1 MDQEE
6 NQKKGNEEI
15 NLDND
20 MEAPTVSTAV
30 LESKSARIS
39 AWPINNRLGFW
50 LRDKFEWA
58 KQEWRL
64 ICELAVLIL
73 MILVVWGL
81 LSLPVIFYYTTT
93 NEVCQ
98 LHLPIIMLWIS

>member
-6 NQKKGNEEI
+6 NQKKGSEEI
-15 NLDND
+15 NVDND
-20 MEAPTVSTAV
+20 VEVPTVSTTV
-30 LESKSARIS
+30 PESKRARS
-39 AWPINNRLGFW
+39 EAGPINKGLRFW
-50 LRDKFEWA
+50 FKDKFEWA

-64 ICELAVLIL
+64 ICEIVVLIL

-81 LSLPVIFYYTTT
+81 LSLPVTFYYTTT

-98 LHLPIIMLWIS
+98 LHLPIITMD

>member
-1 MDQEE
+1 MGQEE
-6 NQKKGNEEI
+6 NQKKGDEEI
-15 NLDND
+15 NVDNHV
-20 MEAPTVSTAV
+20 EAPTVSTAV
-30 LESKSARIS
+30 PESKSARS
-39 AWPINNRLGFW
+39 EAGPLNKGLGLL

-64 ICELAVLIL
+64 ICELLVLII

-81 LSLPVIFYYTTT
+81 LSLPVTFYYTTT

-98 LHLPIIMLWIS
+98 LHLPIITMD

>member
-1 MDQEE
+1 MGQEE

-15 NLDND
+15 NLDKD
-20 MEAPTVSTAV
+20 VEAPTVSTAV
-30 LESKSARIS
+30 PKSKSARS
-39 AWPINNRLGFW
+39 KAGPMNKGLGLL

-64 ICELAVLIL
+64 ICELVVLIL

-81 LSLPVIFYYTTT
+81 LSLPVTFYYTTT
-93 NEVCQ
+93 DEVC
-98 LHLPIIMLWIS
+98 